1 MSDPAKTPE
10 EIEDVLASV
19 RRLVSDHS
27 PAREERAKPADPA
40 PEVAAEPAQP
50 DALVL
55 SPSFRVTD
63 PEDPWVPVETPE
75 NTMAAEDLIAEIV
88 TSAEEA
94 EAVRPAAE
102 DAAENTPEPDGAEWQ
117 PDDRLASFASVG
129 AVEDDRPIPEPWV
142 SVPEEQTS
150 AEEDI
155 ADLIRLDGSEATN
168 ADFESET
175 GDDNWPEGGAE
186 AALLTLVARRE
197 PASEEADAQEEGAAE
212 ETAATPV
219 ELVKD
224 TPEPDAARDDTPES
238 DQAEGDQ
245 AEEATDDTPAWEAN
259 SDEEDN
265 RASDDPAEDDVEEA
279 EPTSEHVEV
288 TDDAPSED
296 HGEEEAAEGDNVAA
310 STAADSRPF
319 TPFIPTPVAAEI
331 DDAPEDD
338 RTDED
343 AAGEDTSAE
352 DVIDDFGDAE
362 SPFAF
367 PETDEGIL
375 DEDTLRE
382 IIVEVVREELQ
393 GVLGQRITRNVR
405 KMVRREIRLAL
416 AAEGLE

>member
-27 PAREERAKPADPA
+27 PVREERAKPADPA
-40 PEVAAEPAQP
+40 PEVTPEPAQP

-55 SPSFRVTD
+55 TPSFRVTD
-63 PEDPWVPVETPE
+63 PEDPWVPVEAPE
-75 NTMAAEDLIAEIV
+75 KTMAAEDLIAELV
-88 TSAEEA
+88 TSAEES
-94 EAVRPAAE
+94 EEVSLAAE
-102 DAAENTPEPDGAEWQ
+102 DASKNTPEPDGAEWQ
-117 PDDRLASFASVG
+117 PDDRLASFATVG

-142 SVPEEQTS
+142 SEPSEPSEQTS
-150 AEEDI
+150 AEKDV

-175 GDDNWPEGGAE
+175 GDDNWPGGGAE
-186 AALLTLVARRE
+186 AALLNLVARRE
-197 PASEEADAQEEGAAE
+197 PVSQESDAGEEGASEEA
-212 ETAATPV
+212 AATPFVLV
-219 ELVKD
+219 ED
-224 TPEPDAARDDTPES
+224 TPEPDAAQGDTPE
-238 DQAEGDQ
+238 DEP
-245 AEEATDDTPAWEAN
+245 TDDATETASWGTG
-259 SDEEDN
+259 
-265 RASDDPAEDDVEEA
+265 SDDGEAAAADFADDDVEEVQ
-279 EPTSEHVEV
+279 PTSEHVEA
-288 TDDAPSED
+288 TDNAPSDD
-296 HGEEEAAEGDNVAA
+296 HGADGHAEDSNAPEAPE
-310 STAADSRPF
+310 TRPF

-331 DDAPEDD
+331 ADTLAED
-338 RTDED
+338 RTDEG
-343 AAGEDTSAE
+343 AANEETPAEGVTE

-367 PETDEGIL
+367 PEADEGLL

-405 KMVRREIRLAL
+405 KMVRREIRLAM

>member
-27 PAREERAKPADPA
+27 PAREERVIPADPT

-55 SPSFRVTD
+55 TPSFRVTD
-63 PEDPWVPVETPE
+63 PEDPWVPVEAPE
-75 NTMAAEDLIAEIV
+75 KTVAAEDLIAELV

-94 EAVRPAAE
+94 DEDSDTADVSTENAA
-102 DAAENTPEPDGAEWQ
+102 EPDGAEWQ

-129 AVEDDRPIPEPWV
+129 AAEDDRPIPEPWV
-142 SVPEEQTS
+142 GEQSEETS
-150 AEEDI
+150 SEEDI
-155 ADLIRLDGSEATN
+155 ADLVRLDGSEATN
-168 ADFESET
+168 TDFESET

-197 PASEEADAQEEGAAE
+197 PVSEE
-212 ETAATPV
+212 P
-219 ELVKD
+219 D
-224 TPEPDAARDDTPES
+224 T
-238 DQAEGDQ
+238 
-245 AEEATDDTPAWEAN
+245 
-259 SDEEDN
+259 
-265 RASDDPAEDDVEEA
+265 
-279 EPTSEHVEV
+279 H
-288 TDDAPSED
+288 
-296 HGEEEAAEGDNVAA
+296 EEEAAEEAAA
-310 STAADSRPF
+310 SPFELVEDAPEADAVQDDTPEDEPAEEATEAPAWQAGSDASEAAADDDEEETDSAPDHVEATDTTPSDTPVEEDAAAETPDRTPF
-319 TPFIPTPVAAEI
+319 TPFIPTPVAAETADSLEKTRI
-331 DDAPEDD
+331 E
-338 RTDED
+338 
-343 AAGEDTSAE
+343 EDTANEEVPAE

-367 PETDEGIL
+367 PEADEGIL

-416 AAEGLE
+416 AAEDLE

>member
-27 PAREERAKPADPA
+27 PAREERAKSADPA

-55 SPSFRVTD
+55 TPSFRVTD
-63 PEDPWVPVETPE
+63 PEDPWVPVEAPE
-75 NTMAAEDLIAEIV
+75 KTMAAEDLIAEIV
-88 TSAEEA
+88 TSAEES
-94 EAVRPAAE
+94 EEVSPAPE
-102 DAAENTPEPDGAEWQ
+102 DASENTSEPDGAEWQ

-129 AVEDDRPIPEPWV
+129 AVEDDRPLPEPWV
-142 SVPEEQTS
+142 SEPNEQTS

-212 ETAATPV
+212 EAAATPV
-219 ELVKD
+219 ELVEG
-224 TPEPDAARDDTPES
+224 TPEPDAAGDGTSES
-238 DQAEGDQ
+238 DQ
-245 AEEATDDTPAWEAN
+245 AEEATDDSPAWEAD

-265 RASDDPAEDDVEEA
+265 TASDDPAEDDVEEA
-279 EPTSEHVEV
+279 QRTSEHVEA

-296 HGEEEAAEGDNVAA
+296 HVEEEHAEDDNVAG
-310 STAADSRPF
+310 SKAADSRPF

-331 DDAPEDD
+331 ADTLEAD

-343 AAGEDTSAE
+343 AASEDTSAE
-352 DVIDDFGDAE
+352 AVTEDDIDDFGDAE

-367 PETDEGIL
+367 PEADEGIL